1 MNRNLYIGII
11 VILAI
16 GILSCTEMNHLH
28 QPYLDEGETIYASKV
43 DSVII
48 RPGNMRLALDI
59 YAPSQRAE
67 RGIVYWNNDQ
77 NSLEFEIEKKNKGE
91 AQELIISELEEGYFH
106 FCSFRCVWT

>member
-28 QPYLDEGETIYASKV
+28 QPYLDEGETIYSSKV

-91 AQELIISELEEGYFH
+91 AQELIISELEEG
-106 FCSFRCVWT
+106 